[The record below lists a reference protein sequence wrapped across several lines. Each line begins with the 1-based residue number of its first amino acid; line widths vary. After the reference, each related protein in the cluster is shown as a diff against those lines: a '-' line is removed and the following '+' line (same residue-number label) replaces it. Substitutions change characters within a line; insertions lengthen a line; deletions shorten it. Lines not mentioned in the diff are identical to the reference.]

1 MQETNKMDKL
11 FAEGGINTT
20 EQATDPVSGN
30 EVPPGSLPEEVRD
43 DVPAKLSAGEYVVP
57 ADVLRFYGVAFFEKL
72 RAKAK
77 AGLEE
82 MDKEGRIGGGTE
94 EEDDDLPFDVEELQ
108 AEDDGEEGQAFAKG
122 GVVNPEEQQLLNA
135 QPTFNPNQ
143 WGFGGTTYTPP
154 AYQAPV
160 NVATNPAVP
169 PQTELPKPEKARGGA
184 ADLATRTS
192 AAGSQSEGAQA
203 GGNWAKDLDFTNPQ
217 SVLDWADKQA
227 KGTLLDKGIT
237 AAGALLGG
245 PLGAGLAGAVTKTNN
260 IAQIRAAARLAGDA
274 GNTTLQTQLEDLADS
289 QLEGSPVKS
298 IVDTLATGNK
308 YYESA
313 VEAKKKSGTATTKS
327 DNKPIA
333 TAPKKSSTSTAT
345 TATKPTI
352 KMGSTPVAGKGI
364 MTPKSGGKISVTGS
378 TTARTGTTT
387 TGNMSKGLT
396 GGGKAKG
403 GLIQKPS
410 LTKKTK

>member
-1 MQETNKMDKL
+1 MD
-11 FAEGGINTT
+11 NTT
-20 EQATDPVSGN
+20 KKDTVLKMGGLVSDETTVDPVSGN
-30 EVPPGSLPEEVRD
+30 EVPPGSNAEDVRD
-43 DVPAKLSAGEYVVP
+43 DIDAKLSPNEYVVP

-82 MDKEGRIGGGTE
+82 MDKEGRIGGGTD
-94 EEDDDLPFDVEELQ
+94 EEDELPFDVEELQ
-108 AEDDGEEGQAFAKG
+108 AEDDGEDEQAFAKG
-122 GVVNPEEQQLLNA
+122 GVVNPEEQQILNA

-143 WGFGGTTYTPP
+143 WGFGGTAYTPP
-154 AYQAPV
+154 VYQAPV

-169 PQTELPKPEKARGGA
+169 APVIPPVQVGQGSKDAVVGYNK
-184 ADLATRTS
+184 TS
-192 AAGSQSEGAQA
+192 ATGSQAEGAQA

-217 SVLDWADKQA
+217 SVLDWANKQA

-260 IAQIRAAARLAGDA
+260 IAQIRAAARLAADA

-313 VEAKKKSGTATTKS
+313 VEAKKKAGATAAPTAKP
-327 DNKPIA
+327 DNKPVA
-333 TAPKKSSTSTAT
+333 SAPKKSAT
-345 TATKPTI
+345 TTTKPST
-352 KMGSTPVAGKGI
+352 KPVVGSSTKGG
-364 MTPKSGGKISVTGS
+364 SGLMNKNTVSVTG
-378 TTARTGTTT
+378 TIAGKTGATKSVSS
-387 TGNMSKGLT
+387 SKGLT

-403 GLIQKPS
+403 GLIQKPN
-410 LTKKTK
+410 LTNKTK

>member
-1 MQETNKMDKL
+1 MQGINKMDKL

-20 EQATDPVSGN
+20 EQATDPISGN

-82 MDKEGRIGGGTE
+82 MDKEGRIGGGTDE
-94 EEDDDLPFDVEELQ
+94 EEDDLPFDVEELQ
-108 AEDDGEEGQAFAKG
+108 AEDDGEEEQAFAKG

-154 AYQAPV
+154 VYQAPV

-169 PQTELPKPEKARGGA
+169 PQTALPKPEKARGGA

-192 AAGSQSEGAQA
+192 AAGSRSEGAQA

-298 IVDTLATGNK
+298 IVDTLATGNA

-313 VEAKKKSGTATTKS
+313 VAAQ
-327 DNKPIA
+327 NK
-333 TAPKKSSTSTAT
+333 TG
-345 TATKPTI
+345 ATKPATSSGGRAPVTTPSTSSKPATTTVAKPSVGVKSTSGSGTI
-352 KMGSTPVAGKGI
+352 
-364 MTPKSGGKISVTGS
+364 TPKSGGKISVTGS